1 MRSGVDFSE
10 VHEAEL
16 TLLESD
22 TRRDRAR
29 VLDLLHADFIEIG
42 ASGRRWTRD
51 EIVDALAAEQ
61 IRDAP
66 RTDEWRFLE
75 LATDIVLVTYRLH
88 THIGASLRSSVWD
101 TTTGTPKIRF
111 HQGTPTQPPPG
122 SVSG

>member
-1 MRSGVDFSE
+1 MRSGVSFRE

-66 RTDEWRFLE
+66 RTDEWRFRE

-88 THIGASLRSSVWD
+88 THVGASLRSSVWD

-111 HQGTPTQPPPG
+111 HQGTPTQPPAG
-122 SVSG
+122 GVSG